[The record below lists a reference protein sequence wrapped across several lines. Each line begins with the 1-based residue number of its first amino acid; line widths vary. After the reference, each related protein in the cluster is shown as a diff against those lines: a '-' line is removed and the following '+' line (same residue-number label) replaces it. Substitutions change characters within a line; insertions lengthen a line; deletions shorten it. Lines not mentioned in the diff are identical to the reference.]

1 MVYIEEFPAKL
12 QLYFHIKTFFY
23 KKSKERCVFCWVF
36 VLYSTHLIVPLH
48 RFSTNNVQIMLL
60 EKIEVLLGEVRAMQ
74 ASNAEEIEN
83 LRLKYLSKKGEIS
96 QLMNDFRNVAADQ
109 KKAVGIKINELK
121 QIALQRLNEMKAQ
134 VEAQESGTDDIDL
147 TRTSYPIS
155 LGTRHPLTIVRNQI
169 VDIFHRMG
177 FTLAEGSEIDD
188 DLHVFTKLNFAADH
202 PARDMQDT
210 FFIETTPDDVTKN
223 VILRSHTSNDQSHYM
238 ETHQPPIR
246 VICPGRVYRN
256 EAISARAHCFFHQIE
271 GLYVD
276 KNVSFTDL
284 KQVLLT
290 FARELFGADTK
301 IRLRP
306 SYFPFTEPSAEM
318 DISCHICGGKGCG
331 FCKHTGWVEIL
342 GCGMV
347 DPNVLEACGIDS
359 KVYTGYAFGLGVERI
374 TNLKYHVADLRMFS
388 ENDVQFL
395 RQFEA
400 AH

>member
-1 MVYIEEFPAKL
+1 MKPSNFWQKYNFISINFFISLKNITFAM
-12 QLYFHIKTFFY
+12 FFY
-23 KKSKERCVFCWVF
+23 KLVNK
-36 VLYSTHLIVPLH
+36 LY
-48 RFSTNNVQIMLL
+48 NYNML
-60 EKIEVLLGEVRAMQ
+60 EKIEELLKEVNNLT
-74 ASNAEEIEN
+74 ASNAEEIEQ
-83 LRLKYLSKKGEIS
+83 LRLKYLSKKGEITA
-96 QLMNDFRNVAADQ
+96 LMADFRNVPADQ
-109 KKAVGIKINELK
+109 KKVVGMKINELK
-121 QIALQRLNEMKAQ
+121 QAALQKINDLKEQNA
-134 VEAQESGTDDIDL
+134 EAEESADDIDL
-147 TRTSYPIS
+147 TRSAYPIS
-155 LGTRHPLTIVRNQI
+155 LGTRHPLTIVKNQI
-169 VDIFHRMG
+169 IDIFQRMG
-177 FTLAEGSEIDD
+177 FTLAEGPEIDD

-210 FFIETTPDDVTKN
+210 FFIEQNAKDVTKN
-223 VILRSHTSNDQSHYM
+223 ILLRSHTSNDQSRII
-238 ETHQPPIR
+238 ERQQPPIR

-256 EAISARAHCFFHQIE
+256 EAISARAHCFFHQLE

-290 FARELFGADTK
+290 FARELFGPDTK

-359 KVYTGYAFGLGVERI
+359 KVYTGYAFGLGIERI
-374 TNLKYHVADLRMFS
+374 TNLKYRVADLRMFS
-388 ENDVQFL
+388 ENDVRFL
-395 RQFEA
+395 DEFVA
-400 AH
+400 AD